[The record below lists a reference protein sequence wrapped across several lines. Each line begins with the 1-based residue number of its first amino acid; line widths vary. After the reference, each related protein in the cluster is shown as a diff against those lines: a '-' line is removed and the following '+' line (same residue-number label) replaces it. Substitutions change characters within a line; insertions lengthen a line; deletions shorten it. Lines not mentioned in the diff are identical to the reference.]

1 MSIHIR
7 VVKASEQRIRFLA
20 NTQSFYKSPDEVG
33 GPIREHFLSPA
44 SPRNLDSI
52 ETHKV
57 REILWP
63 GPTPEVACP
72 LVVPARTFRRLQGIA
87 TS

>member
-1 MSIHIR
+1 MGVDAHKGS
-7 VVKASEQRIRFLA
+7 QGFWTA
-20 NTQSFYKSPDEVG
+20 NPFSREHPVFYKSPDEVA

-57 REILWP
+57 REIL
-63 GPTPEVACP
+63 
-72 LVVPARTFRRLQGIA
+72 
-87 TS
+87 